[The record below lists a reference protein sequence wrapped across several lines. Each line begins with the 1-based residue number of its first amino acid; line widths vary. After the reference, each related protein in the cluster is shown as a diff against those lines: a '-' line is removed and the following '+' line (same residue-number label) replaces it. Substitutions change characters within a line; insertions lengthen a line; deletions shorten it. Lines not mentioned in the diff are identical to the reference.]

1 MNQYFKWLL
10 IVLSICLI
18 VVPAAYAVSLYKT
31 TKSAIDASYNKSYVK
46 SSLRNSAVNPATDNF
61 SILFLG
67 IDDSLSRRKNGQ
79 QADEARTDSMILATF
94 NREKKQ
100 VRLVGIPRDTLSYIP
115 SVKMYDKITHA
126 HAEGGP
132 ESSVHAVEQKFHV
145 PVDYYVRV
153 NMQAFVDIVDE
164 LGGIEFDV
172 PFDIDEPT
180 KNDKG
185 RIQVKQGHRLL
196 NGDEALA
203 LARSRHIDTDL
214 GRGKR
219 QMEMIIALAK
229 KAKESGSI
237 SKLDNLV
244 EIVGNNAKHNL
255 TFENISAMAQ
265 YYASNDIEFKQR
277 QLEGTDYMYNGVY
290 YYNPVMDDV
299 FEISKLVNNDLNL
312 KDIKEEDLLDYK
324 VRTIYGDLI
333 PLQTLDLDEIDKNF
347 NAYNTNSSENP
358 LPEEHINTESSTE
371 YPNETTEAAG
381 TTFTNELPTE
391 ESIDTSTN

>member
-18 VVPAAYAVSLYKT
+18 VVPATYAVSLYKT

-145 PVDYYVRV
+145 PVDYYVRI

-299 FEISKLVNNDLNL
+299 FEISKLVNEDLNL
-312 KDIKEEDLLDYK
+312 KEVKENDLLDFK
-324 VRTIYGDLI
+324 IRTIYGDLI
-333 PLQTLDLDEIDKNF
+333 PLQSFDLDEIDKSF
-347 NAYNTNSSENP
+347 NNLSVENP
-358 LPEEHINTESSTE
+358 QSDEQVEFEPSTE
-371 YPNETTEAAG
+371 YPNVGTEAPD
-381 TTFTNELPTE
+381 TMLSNELPSE
-391 ESIDTSTN
+391 EPIDTTTY